1 MKKLTEFF
9 NSRLLF
15 KWTIEY
21 FFVLW
26 LILRFVFKFDA
37 FSAHYWWKFFHA
49 TLHGFGGFTFGV
61 IMYASIPLYI
71 ATALYVHRKQD
82 LPFKISSVWDKIKAI
97 FGKIFGIL
105 KIFNILP
112 KPVAK
117 APEPEPAPAEETE
130 EPTAPQYDIPDD
142 VPPELRVPYI
152 RAKQNL
158 SLFGAVSVFNKQQP
172 QSKEEEQQQPEPD
185 LMPIPTD
192 FDIPMDE
199 IENDLSQND
208 SGFPTFKD
216 ITFDLP
222 SEIEEKTETKL
233 ENTVTKYCDKHNIEY
248 ETYKNLVA
256 TDKYLIYDHNDGDF
270 WIMDNETWFASGK
283 QQTSPVPDML
293 KLASQ
298 NDLIPVIFLES
309 QNIMDIEGT
318 TNMFENDGVRVIKS
332 LDELK

>member
-9 NSRLLF
+9 NSRLLL

-26 LILRFVFKFDA
+26 LILRFVFKFDM

-82 LPFKISSVWDKIKAI
+82 LPFKISTVWDKIKAI
-97 FGKIFGIL
+97 FGKIFGIF

-117 APEPEPAPAEETE
+117 APELAPAEEPE
-130 EPTAPQYDIPDD
+130 EPTTTQYDIPDD

-172 QSKEEEQQQPEPD
+172 QSKEEEQQQQAEPE

-192 FDIPMDE
+192 FDIPMDDFE
-199 IENDLSQND
+199 TDSSQND

-216 ITFDLP
+216 INFDLP

-248 ETYKNLVA
+248 ETYKDLVA
-256 TDKYLIYDHNDGDF
+256 TEKYLIYDHNDGDF

-293 KLASQ
+293 NLASQ

-309 QNIMDIEGT
+309 QNVMDIEGT
-318 TNMFENDGVRVIKS
+318 TNMLENNGVRVIKS